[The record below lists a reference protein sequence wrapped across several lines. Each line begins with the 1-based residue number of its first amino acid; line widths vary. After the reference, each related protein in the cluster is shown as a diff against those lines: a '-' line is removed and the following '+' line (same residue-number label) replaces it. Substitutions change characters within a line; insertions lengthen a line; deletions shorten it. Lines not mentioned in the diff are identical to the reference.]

1 MLTYR
6 QLVLGL
12 RSLDIDIF
20 KPVIVHS
27 SFSTLGPIQ
36 GGVPT
41 IIGALTDVFNKIMMP
56 AFTYSTMV
64 TPKVGPENNAM
75 QYGSFDY
82 LNKSAK
88 IFSKNMPIDRL
99 IGTIPEQFR
108 QLPQTKRSDHPILS
122 FCGINIDDILSSQ
135 TLSYPFKPIE
145 NLYEQDGTVLLIGV
159 DHIAN
164 TSLHLAEAKA
174 YRKSFIRWALT
185 KQGIVECPQFPNC
198 SGGFEKASVHLE
210 SITKHFT
217 IGDAKIRVLP
227 IKQMIDIATNLIEQD
242 PYALLCEEENCE
254 RYQAVIKSLS
264 Y

>member
-6 QLVLGL
+6 KLVLGL
-12 RSLDIDIF
+12 RSLDIDPF
-20 KPVIVHS
+20 YPVIIHS
-27 SFSTLGPIQ
+27 SLSALGPVQ

-75 QYGSFDY
+75 QYGSSDY
-82 LNKSAK
+82 LNTSAK
-88 IFSKNMPIDRL
+88 IFSQSMPVDRL
-99 IGTIPEQFR
+99 IGTISEQFR

-135 TLSYPFKPIE
+135 TLSHPFQPIE
-145 NLYEQDGTVLLIGV
+145 SLYEQNGTVLLIGV

-174 YRKSFIRWALT
+174 YRKTFIRWALT
-185 KQGIVECPQFPNC
+185 RQGIVECQRFPNC
-198 SGGFEKASVHLE
+198 SGGFEKASVYLE

-217 IGDAKIRVLP
+217 IGNAKIRVLP
-227 IKQMIDIATNLIEQD
+227 IKQMIDTVTGLIEQD
-242 PYALLCEEENCE
+242 PYALLCEEQNCE
-254 RYQAVIKSLS
+254 RYQAVIRTLS